1 MEVLQTKLRG
11 LSEYAVGQGITSG
24 KPEGNAEFHG
34 AGARSSTFRWA
45 RFDLSRASCN
55 GSDVVPSE
63 PKMLKREGE
72 VPSEPNVFQRW
83 YEVFREVKI
92 KFAAWQEPR
101 PPLAAAFLN
110 ARPFGEG
117 EVPPEPNVFQRWD
130 EVFCE
135 AKTGFAAW
143 QEPRPPLAAPSLGC
157 ALPIL
162 CVFSGLRRVSRLIRM
177 SQPRRGLVRGLP
189 PGLRRGSVPQFLAAE
204 S

>member
-83 YEVFREVKI
+83 DEVFCEVKI

-101 PPLAAAFLN
+101 PPLVRPSRLCGVPN
-110 ARPFGEG
+110 ARPFGKG
-117 EVPPEPNVFQRWD
+117 EVPSEPNVFQRWD
-130 EVFCE
+130 EVF
-135 AKTGFAAW
+135 
-143 QEPRPPLAAPSLGC
+143 
-157 ALPIL
+157 
-162 CVFSGLRRVSRLIRM
+162 VRRK
-177 SQPRRGLVRGLP
+177 
-189 PGLRRGSVPQFLAAE
+189 PGLRLGRSRALPWLRR

>member
-83 YEVFREVKI
+83 
-92 KFAAWQEPR
+92 
-101 PPLAAAFLN
+101 
-110 ARPFGEG
+110 
-117 EVPPEPNVFQRWD
+117 D

-135 AKTGFAAW
+135 VKIKFAAW